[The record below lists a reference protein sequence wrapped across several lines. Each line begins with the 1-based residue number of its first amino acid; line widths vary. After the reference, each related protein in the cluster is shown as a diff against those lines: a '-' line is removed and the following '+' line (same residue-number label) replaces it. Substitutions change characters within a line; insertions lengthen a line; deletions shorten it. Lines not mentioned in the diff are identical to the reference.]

1 MDFLL
6 CLVVGLRMREVEQ
19 AMKDG
24 KPVRKTRKSGD
35 EIRAAIVNA
44 ATRIVMERG
53 VARMT
58 LADVATEAGISKG
71 GLLHY
76 FASKDALIRAMITA
90 GLDSF
95 EEKTMAMVEVDPSP
109 GSYLRAYITTS
120 FPAEGA
126 DDIAAAMIAGIATD
140 RDLLADYAVENTKW
154 SSRLKKDGLDYFYAE
169 VIRLAVDGLYFN
181 EAIGLPQFSPE
192 DRKAFLRR
200 LMEMTWERNGNAG
213 RESV

>member
-1 MDFLL
+1 MME
-6 CLVVGLRMREVEQ
+6 REQ

-24 KPVRKTRKSGD
+24 KPARKTRKTGD

-53 VARMT
+53 VTRMT
-58 LADVATEAGISKG
+58 LADVATAAGISKG

-76 FASKDALIRAMITA
+76 FSSKDALIRAMITA

-95 EEKTMAMVEVDPSP
+95 EEKTMAMVAADSAP

-154 SSRLKKDGLDYFYAE
+154 ADRLKDDGLDYFYAE

-181 EAIGLPQFSPE
+181 EAIGLPQFAPE
-192 DRKAFLRR
+192 DRKTFLRR
-200 LMEMTWERNGNAG
+200 LMDMTRHGTGSAE
-213 RESV
+213 